1 MLNCWFNRR
10 HLAPYLD
17 DELSI
22 PRRIAVDH
30 HLANCH
36 RCARVANRERVLS
49 RAVRR
54 AAEDPIDANLA
65 ERLRV
70 SGDMVLSRVA
80 AEREV
85 ARDTGV
91 RRLTEYPH
99 LVWAAGAAC
108 AVTLVCALL
117 AASMVASVPQPGS
130 LAARLLSLSNPG
142 SNENPLGLRM
152 GMVTP
157 QLSPDAQL
165 LSRPDPI
172 PRPGQSTGVT
182 FALVLT
188 REGTV
193 SVLEV
198 LGSSGAEPPSW
209 SDLVGSAAGSRFVP
223 AEYRGAPVAVNMVW
237 VVEEVT
243 IQGDV
248 AVDLTAAPTTPAA

>member
-172 PRPGQSTGVT
+172 PRAGAVHRRDVRTRADAGGNRLRPGGARIERGGAAQ
-182 FALVLT
+182 LVRPGRIGRRLT
-188 REGTV
+188 VRAGGIPRRPGRGEHG
-193 SVLEV
+193 
-198 LGSSGAEPPSW
+198 LGG
-209 SDLVGSAAGSRFVP
+209 R
-223 AEYRGAPVAVNMVW
+223 RGDDP
-237 VVEEVT
+237 
-243 IQGDV
+243 G
-248 AVDLTAAPTTPAA
+248 